1 MRGMPHS
8 TRHDSQNA
16 ALARI
21 EGQVRG
27 IRAMVDEG
35 RYCMDVLA
43 QCRAVHAALRKVE
56 RNILGAHLEGC
67 VKTAFR
73 SDDGK
78 ERREKVDEI
87 LQLFDWDEKRV
98 TR

>member
-1 MRGMPHS
+1 MSHS
-8 TRHDSQNA
+8 TRHDPEKA

-27 IRAMVDEG
+27 IRAMVEDG
-35 RYCMDVLA
+35 RYCMDILA

-56 RNILGAHLEGC
+56 RNVLGAHLEGC

-73 SDDGK
+73 SDDKK
-78 ERREKVDEI
+78 ERAEKVDEI
-87 LQLFDWDEKRV
+87 LQLFDWDQGRV